1 MEKLSPKE
9 MAKTICQLKEAI
21 QLITIN
27 TDRLL
32 FANKKI
38 MQLEQE
44 VFHEKWKVR
53 YLTRRI
59 KAIDPDAAVTEEEL
73 DRQIR
78 GGMN

>member
-44 VFHEKWKVR
+44 VFH
-53 YLTRRI
+53 
-59 KAIDPDAAVTEEEL
+59 
-73 DRQIR
+73 
-78 GGMN
+78 

>member
-1 MEKLSPKE
+1 

-44 VFHEKWKVR
+44 VFHERGHFGIVGGKHTASAGVR
-53 YLTRRI
+53 ILSKHVPSSDFSHPPET
-59 KAIDPDAAVTEEEL
+59 
-73 DRQIR
+73 Q
-78 GGMN
+78 